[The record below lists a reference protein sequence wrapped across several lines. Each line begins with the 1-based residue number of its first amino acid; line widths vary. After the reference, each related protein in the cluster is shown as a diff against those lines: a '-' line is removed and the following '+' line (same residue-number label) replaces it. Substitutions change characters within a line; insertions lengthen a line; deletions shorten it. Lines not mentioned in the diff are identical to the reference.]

1 MHEGESHEPLLVSNL
16 LELKQNCIILKQK
29 NEEKDIKLQRLRNDV
44 EDLKALCY
52 SFSKMDIMSWR
63 EELAAT
69 KEEVANLKD
78 AVSRLQ
84 SPILVGGVKLKKQV
98 DKLSVKVI
106 DMEKEFLEYSKECS
120 KSLADMGNRT
130 LNGELIWII
139 DKLEL
144 RMAHAKLGEV
154 TMLHS
159 APCYTKQHEY
169 KYCARLHL
177 NGDGIGEKT
186 HISLYFILMKSQFDE
201 ILPWPMQKSIT
212 IQLLNFKN
220 EADSVIQRYVSNSK
234 SSNFQRPT
242 ENMNVALCYPTL
254 IPIEQFLN
262 GGFIQDNC
270 VFIRVTVKDVWC
282 HFSR

>member
-1 MHEGESHEPLLVSNL
+1 MHEDESHEPLLVSNL

-106 DMEKEFLEYSKECS
+106 DIEKEFLEYSKECS

-177 NGDGIGEKT
+177 NGDGIGEKLIF
-186 HISLYFILMKSQFDE
+186 HYISS
-201 ILPWPMQKSIT
+201 
-212 IQLLNFKN
+212 
-220 EADSVIQRYVSNSK
+220 
-234 SSNFQRPT
+234 
-242 ENMNVALCYPTL
+242 
-254 IPIEQFLN
+254 
-262 GGFIQDNC
+262 
-270 VFIRVTVKDVWC
+270 
-282 HFSR
+282 